1 MQQQKHFSL
10 LPLALLI
17 ALLISSLSSAPLS
30 AARQTNAQH
39 LETVTSLPVVINE
52 VMPKPGTG
60 EAAWVEIFVGVQM
73 TKIYLP
79 LVSKTGGANAQAAD
93 VQSAQT
99 MTAASIDL
107 AGWQVSNETGAVY
120 TIPAA
125 VSNVPNNVYIL
136 IYFDG
141 QGSAA
146 DDYDPG
152 DGQIVLHTEAGLGDV
167 FPDEAGQVAL
177 YQPGAR
183 TAESIVDFVAWGGFS
198 AQTAANAVTA
208 GVWPTGHAASFENGF
223 GDISQD
229 DILEPD
235 ESIGRFPG
243 AAGEGAQN
251 WANYPKESLSPGAAN
266 AVQPVT
272 FITPEN
278 GAAVDTTTLS
288 LSWREAAGASSYQ
301 FQLDNDSDF
310 SSPLISTSTS
320 NTYYKPDPALAA
332 GVYYW
337 RINPIR
343 NGVASGWTSPFQIE
357 AVQFGVGI
365 TAVTAE
371 KVLGIANIRQN
382 KDSYL
387 LGLDGAPE
395 GDPTTNTPENAWD
408 SPAPCVTAPCTDYTK
423 YTHGRQYC
431 VRASIRMMAS
441 WYNGGGVLSMD
452 RISYH
457 VLEEW
462 SGNTHPGANDGI
474 PDNDLGYNRGMYYPD
489 EEDEGISWAL
499 NTTITT
505 PGGKPSFADI
515 KSWIDNNRPIMFRNP
530 GHMMVIDGY
539 RETDGNQYI
548 HVLDPDQP
556 PDLERWQDYS
566 TQTIDGYWV
575 GPSSGTARTDES
587 TVSTDSD
594 NDGIMDFDEINRFS
608 LDPYNADTDGD
619 WVPDKM
625 DMREY
630 VFDTAGNYSKRSSD
644 IDGDGL
650 RKEVDAD
657 NDNDGSPDGCEDTDY
672 NGKLDTGETDNFN
685 SASSQAC
692 VPQFDI
698 LYPLKVEPE
707 NAGDPSTP
715 DKILVQVSTA
725 VPAGWSLSLTPSDF
739 SVSIGGDAATVL
751 SVYPSAD
758 TYFLVVNPPTKGSAA
773 YYDLDVTLS
782 GAGDDS
788 ESNAVY
794 YLPKAPNDEV
804 IVLDRSG
811 SMSSAGKMDA
821 AKNAASAY
829 VDFLNNGDAI
839 GVVGFADTSYN
850 YFSLTRITTDTVRS
864 NAITAINSMPSGG
877 TTALGLGI
885 SLADSMISSF
895 PDLGSD
901 DQKSMVLL
909 SDGWENVP
917 PYWADIKSSITDVV
931 IHTVALGEDADTA
944 LLQSI
949 AGSKH
954 GQYFYVDVNPPSV
967 AASTASV
974 SAGPPLVIPST
985 LPNRLADTYVA
996 VGELTHGLQRLAER
1010 TGPATDQQTIEF
1022 QVEMPN
1028 GLPEATFFLNW
1039 ENPTGDLSLLLWD
1052 PSGSPVTPDAEH
1064 RDDTHHQMV
1073 VKTPLPGMWIVRIRV
1088 LKPTSEYHFMLS
1100 GKTITTLIGAV
1111 GGDPAA
1117 RTVGVPVPI
1126 YGILTDEKPI
1136 PGADVFALVSGP
1148 GLGPDAASTALNG
1161 SRILQLF
1168 DDGAHGDGMPND
1180 GLYAN
1185 LLTNTT
1191 QPGGYTVK
1199 LVASGINNSG
1209 ETFVRYASVGFNV
1222 RPRAVYLWN
1231 EDRDAAASYK
1241 GLLENYG
1248 WSVDLMELK
1257 DVAQAD
1263 LTPYS
1268 LIIVGPETGYQYDF
1282 DDKVAAGVLA
1292 QWNIPILGLGEGGA
1306 ALFAELD
1313 LFINYGQT
1321 WFSNNNNVF
1330 AVDPGMVFWNEPLN
1344 IAVDQRN
1351 PIVQLY
1357 PQPLQELGVYI
1368 PTPVKDVTAIAREE
1382 NNQNHYPVVAQ
1393 VRSGRKF
1400 ALWGYNAG
1408 PRSMTEDGKKL
1419 LVNVSYYLAK

>member
-1 MQQQKHFSL
+1 MQQRKHFSL
-10 LPLALLI
+10 LPLTLLI
-17 ALLISSLSSAPLS
+17 VLLFSSLPAAPLS
-30 AARQTNAQH
+30 AARQTSTQP
-39 LETVTSLPVVINE
+39 LKSVTSLPVVINE

-60 EAAWVEIFVGVQM
+60 EAAWIELFAGEQM
-73 TKIYLP
+73 MNVYLP
-79 LVSKTGGANAQAAD
+79 LVSKTGGVNAQTASVQAA
-93 VQSAQT
+93 QA
-99 MTAASIDL
+99 MTPASINL

-141 QGSAA
+141 QGAAA
-146 DDYDPG
+146 DDYDPS

-177 YQPGAR
+177 YQPGER
-183 TAESIVDFVAWGGFS
+183 TAQSIVDFVAWGGFS
-198 AQTAANAVTA
+198 AQTAANAVAA
-208 GVWPTGHAASFENGF
+208 GVWPTGHAVSFENGF
-223 GDISQD
+223 GDVSQE

-243 AAGEGAQN
+243 ASGAGAQN
-251 WANYPKESLSPGAAN
+251 WANYPKDSLSPGAAN
-266 AVQPVT
+266 PIQPVT

-278 GAAVDTTTLS
+278 GAAVDSATLS
-288 LSWREAAGASSYQ
+288 LSWREAAGASGYR
-301 FQLDNDSDF
+301 FQLDDDSDF
-310 SSPLISTSTS
+310 SSPLISTNTS
-320 NTYYKPDPALAA
+320 STYYKPDPALAA

-343 NGVASGWTSPFQIE
+343 NGVASGWTGPFQIE
-357 AVQFGVGI
+357 AVQFGVGAA
-365 TAVTAE
+365 AVTAE
-371 KVLGIANIRQN
+371 KELGIANIRQN

-474 PDNDLGYNRGMYYPD
+474 PDNDLGYDRGMYYPD

-499 NTTITT
+499 NTTINS
-505 PGGKPSFADI
+505 PGGKPSFANI
-515 KSWIDNNRPIMFRNP
+515 KNWIDANRPIMFRNP

-539 RETDGNQYI
+539 RETGGNQYI

-575 GPSSGTARTDES
+575 GPSSGTGRTDES

-594 NDGIMDFDEINRFS
+594 NDGIMDFDEINRFF
-608 LDPYNADTDGD
+608 LDPYDADTDGD
-619 WVPDKM
+619 WVPDKK

-630 VFDTAGNYSKRSSD
+630 VFDTTGNYSKRSSD
-644 IDGDGL
+644 VDSDSL
-650 RKEVDAD
+650 RKEMDPD

-672 NGKLDTGETDNFN
+672 DGKLDTGETDNFN
-685 SASSQAC
+685 AASSQAC
-692 VPQFDI
+692 VPQFNI

-707 NAGDPSTP
+707 NAGDPSAP

-725 VPAGWSLSLTPSDF
+725 VPAGWSLSLTASDF
-739 SVSIGGDAATVL
+739 SVKIGGSAASVL

-758 TYFLVVNPPTKGSAA
+758 TYFLVVAPPTQSSAA
-773 YYDLDVTLS
+773 YYDLEVTLS
-782 GAGDDS
+782 GTGTDS

-794 YLPKAPNDEV
+794 YLAKAPNDEV

-811 SMSSAGKMDA
+811 SMSSDGKMDA
-821 AKNAASAY
+821 AKNAASAF
-829 VDFLNNGDAI
+829 VDFLNDGDAI
-839 GVVGFADTSYN
+839 GVVSFANVATND
-850 YFSLTRITTDTVRS
+850 FSLKRITTDTVRS
-864 NAITAINSMPSGG
+864 DAISVINGLTPGG
-877 TTALGLGI
+877 TTALGMGV
-885 SLADSMISSF
+885 SWADGMISSF
-895 PDLGSD
+895 PDLDPS

-909 SDGWENVP
+909 SDGWENVA
-917 PYWADIKSSITDVV
+917 PYWADVAPTITDVV
-931 IHTVALGEDADTA
+931 IHTVALGEGADTA

-954 GQYFYVDVNPPSV
+954 GQYFYVDVNPPSL
-967 AASTASV
+967 AASAASL
-974 SAGPPLVIPST
+974 SAGPPLVIPNT

-1010 TGPATDQQTIEF
+1010 TGPATDQQTVEF
-1022 QVEMPN
+1022 QVEMPT
-1028 GLPEATFFLNW
+1028 GLPEAVFSLNW
-1039 ENPTGDLSLLLWD
+1039 DNPTGDLRLLLWD
-1052 PSGSPVTPDAEH
+1052 PDGKPVTPDAEH

-1073 VKTPLPGMWIVRIRV
+1073 VKNPKTGLWTVRIRV
-1088 LKPTSEYHFMLS
+1088 LKPTAEYHFMLS

-1111 GGDPAA
+1111 GGDPAK

-1136 PGADVFALVSGP
+1136 PGAEVYALVSGP

-1168 DDGAHGDGMPND
+1168 DDGAHGDGKPDD

-1185 LLTNTT
+1185 TLTNTT

-1199 LVASGINNSG
+1199 LVASGVNNFG
-1209 ETFVRYASVGFNV
+1209 ETFVRYANVGFNV

-1231 EDRDAAASYK
+1231 EDRDTAVSYQ
-1241 GLLENYG
+1241 GLLENHG
-1248 WSVDLMELK
+1248 WAVDLMELK
-1257 DVAQAD
+1257 DVAKAN

-1268 LIIVGPETGYQYDF
+1268 LIVAGPETGHMYDF
-1282 DDKVAAGVLA
+1282 DDKAAAATLA

-1306 ALFAELD
+1306 ALFSELD
-1313 LFINYGQT
+1313 LFIDYGQT
-1321 WFSNNNNVF
+1321 WFSTNNNVV
-1330 AVDPGMVFWNEPLN
+1330 AVDPGTVFWNEPLN
-1344 IAVDQRN
+1344 IPVDRKN

-1357 PQPLQELGVYI
+1357 PKPLLELGVYI
-1368 PTPVKDVTAIAREE
+1368 PTPVKGVTAIAREE
-1382 NNQNHYPVVAQ
+1382 NNQTHYPVVAQ
-1393 VRSGRKF
+1393 VRNGRKF

-1408 PRSMTEDGKKL
+1408 PRSMTMDGQKL
-1419 LVNVSYYLAK
+1419 LVNLSDYLAK